1 MPLRNAHLFS
11 IGAFALLGMLG
22 ALTAHAAV
30 PILSLT
36 SAGGDSAQ
44 INVTGDPN
52 AGVMLYYN
60 VGTASGAFSTTLGS
74 TNASGSFGATLSA
87 SSYAINTGGSVY
99 VIVNGQQSSVQ
110 AWPTSGAAAST
121 ATPTGAPTFSQ
132 SSITIGVGQST
143 TVISQGSVTGVYLL
157 VNSSPTIAT
166 VFANGTQITVTGNQ
180 IGSSS
185 ATLCYVGTASSC
197 AIVSISVQ
205 AASVATV
212 SFSQNN
218 ITLSS
223 GQTLPVTVSGGTGN
237 YAIISN
243 SNPTV
248 VQASI
253 SSSTVTLY
261 APATSGTAV
270 VTVCSSGTSSCGT
283 LSVSVSASAAAAS
296 QSLVVFGAANP
307 PVTVGQD
314 TPVTVSGASGK
325 YSIGNNPSPN
335 LVKAS
340 LNGSTLTRP
349 NLVKASLNASTLT
362 LTGVA
367 PGSAFVTVCD
377 ASNSNNCATIFFT
390 VISGPAAAP
399 AVAAP
404 APAATVTPAPVA
416 PVPLPASAVPA
427 PVAAAPQTTLNAEV
441 LTAIQSIQ
449 AKLLQLLTEIQTM
462 QSTLLQLAAKVAA
475 SAPGAAATARPA
487 AEQFLYE
494 LSIGSSGDGVT
505 ALQNRLTRAGFYS
518 GPVTGFFGSLTK
530 EGVSRYQTAHSLPA
544 SGILDMNTRV
554 MLNAGL

>member
-1 MPLRNAHLFS
+1 MSKRFLFPKVVLFLAL
-11 IGAFALLGMLG
+11 IGVFGVPRVY
-22 ALTAHAAV
+22 AAV
-30 PILSLT
+30 PILSLA

-44 INVTGDPN
+44 ISVTGDPN
-52 AGVMLYYN
+52 AGVMFYYN
-60 VGTASGAFSTTLGS
+60 VGTGSGAFSTALGS
-74 TNASGSFGATLSA
+74 TNANGSFGVTLSA

-132 SSITIGVGQST
+132 SSVTIGVGQST
-143 TVISQGSVTGVYLL
+143 TVISQGSATGVYLL
-157 VNSSPTIAT
+157 VNSLPTIAT
-166 VFANGTQITVTGNQ
+166 VFANGTQVTVTGNQ

-197 AIVSISVQ
+197 TIVSISVQ

-223 GQTLPVTVSGGTGN
+223 GQTLPITVSGGTGN
-237 YAIISN
+237 YAITSN

-248 VQASI
+248 VQATL

-325 YSIGNNPSPN
+325 YTIGNNPSPN

-340 LNGSTLTRP
+340 LNAG
-349 NLVKASLNASTLT
+349 TLT

-377 ASNSNNCATIFFT
+377 ASNSNNCATVFFT
-390 VISGPAAAP
+390 VINGPAAAP
-399 AVAAP
+399 PVAAP
-404 APAATVTPAPVA
+404 APAAPVA
-416 PVPLPASAVPA
+416 PVPVPTPAAPA
-427 PVAAAPQTTLNAEV
+427 PVVAAAPQTASTNAEV
-441 LTAIQSIQ
+441 LAVLQSMQ
-449 AKLLQLLTEIQTM
+449 SKLLQLVAEIQTM
-462 QSTLLQLAAKVAA
+462 QNTLLQLVAKVTA
-475 SAPGAAATARPA
+475 SAPNVPVAAQTVGY
-487 AEQFLYE
+487 QFMYD
-494 LSIGSSGDGVT
+494 LSLGSNGDDVT
-505 ALQNRLTRAGFYS
+505 ALQNRLTRTGFYS
-518 GPVTGFFGSLTK
+518 GPVTGFYGSLTK
-530 EGVSRYQTAHSLPA
+530 EGVTRYQTAHSLPA
-544 SGILDMNTRV
+544 LGTLDMSTRV

>member
-1 MPLRNAHLFS
+1 MRQTMPLRNVRLFS

-30 PILSLT
+30 PTLSLV
-36 SAGGDSAQ
+36 SAGGDLAQ
-44 INVTGDPN
+44 ISVTGDPS

-99 VIVNGQQSSVQ
+99 VVVNGQQSSVQ
-110 AWPTSGAAAST
+110 AWPTSGTAAST
-121 ATPTGAPTFSQ
+121 ATPTGAPSFSQ

-143 TVISQGSVTGVYLL
+143 TVVSQGSTNGVYLL
-157 VNSSPTIAT
+157 VNSSPTTAT
-166 VFANGTQITVTGNQ
+166 VSASGTQITVTGNQ

-223 GQTLPVTVSGGTGN
+223 GQTLPITVSGGTGN
-237 YAIISN
+237 YAVTSN

-270 VTVCSSGTSSCGT
+270 ITVCSSGTSSCGT
-283 LSVSVSASAAAAS
+283 LSVSVSASVTAAS

-314 TPVTVSGASGK
+314 APVTVSGASGK

-340 LNGSTLTRP
+340 LNGSTLT
-349 NLVKASLNASTLT
+349 

-377 ASNSNNCATIFFT
+377 ASNSNNCATVFFT
-390 VISGPAAAP
+390 VTNGPAPAAAP

-404 APAATVTPAPVA
+404 APVVAATPAPA
-416 PVPLPASAVPA
+416 TPA
-427 PVAAAPQTTLNAEV
+427 PAAIVPQTTSNAEV
-441 LTAIQSIQ
+441 LAALQSMQ
-449 AKLLQLLTEIQTM
+449 SKLLQLVAEIQTM
-462 QSTLLQLAAKVAA
+462 QNTLLQLVAKVTA
-475 SAPGAAATARPA
+475 SAPSAAVAARPVTD
-487 AEQFLYE
+487 QFLYE

-518 GPVTGFFGSLTK
+518 GPVTGFYGLLTK
-530 EGVSRYQTAHSLPA
+530 EGVSRYQTAHSLSA

>member
-325 YSIGNNPSPN
+325 YTIANNPS
-335 LVKAS
+335 
-340 LNGSTLTRP
+340 P

>member
-1 MPLRNAHLFS
+1 MMRETMPLRNAHLFS

-325 YSIGNNPSPN
+325 YTIANNPS
-335 LVKAS
+335 
-340 LNGSTLTRP
+340 P